1 MDTEILL
8 TIDVEGFDFAVLKS
22 NDWERYRP
30 KCVLV
35 EALGASLEDV
45 MRGEI
50 FHFMKRQQYVL
61 FAKTYNT
68 LFFLSV

>member
-1 MDTEILL
+1 L

-35 EALGASLEDV
+35 EALGALLEDV

-68 LFFLSV
+68 LFFMSV